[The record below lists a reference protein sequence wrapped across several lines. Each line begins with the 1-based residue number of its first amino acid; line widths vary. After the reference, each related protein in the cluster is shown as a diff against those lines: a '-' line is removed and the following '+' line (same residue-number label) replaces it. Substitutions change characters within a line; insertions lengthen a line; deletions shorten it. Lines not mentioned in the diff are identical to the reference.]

1 MVAWP
6 ALLKRLP
13 RVPVESNHQ
22 IWQYRRVFLLPTNN
36 GKAQKM
42 PELSCRLL
50 CAALL
55 IASLGALLARL
66 PIHSLLKPRAA
77 MDPDSELEFEMP
89 GVLRM
94 YKTGRV
100 ERFDGTET
108 VPPSPA
114 GDPANGVASKD
125 VVLDPAACVS
135 ARLYLPSGADPG
147 KKLPVVVFF
156 HGGAFLVH
164 TAASPLYHIY
174 AASLAAAVPA
184 VVVSVNYRL
193 APEHRLP
200 AAYDDAFAALKAVVA
215 ACRTGAE
222 AEPWLAA
229 HGDASRIVLAGDSAG
244 ANMAHNLAVRL
255 RKEGGLEGCGDTV
268 SGVVLLHPYFW
279 GGEPLGA
286 EPTDPGYRAIFD
298 PTWGF
303 ICGGKFGLDHPYI
316 NPMASPEEW
325 RQLGSRR
332 VLVTTADQC
341 WFVER
346 ARAYA
351 EGIKKCGW
359 EGELEFYETK
369 GEGHVFFLPKH
380 GSDNAVKELAVV
392 ADFVRRC

>member
-1 MVAWP
+1 
-6 ALLKRLP
+6 
-13 RVPVESNHQ
+13 
-22 IWQYRRVFLLPTNN
+22 
-36 GKAQKM
+36 M
-42 PELSCRLL
+42 PKLSCRVLF
-50 CAALL
+50 AALL
-55 IASLGALLARL
+55 IASLAALLVRF
-66 PIHSLLKPRAA
+66 PIHRLLNPHAA

-89 GVLRM
+89 GVLRV

-108 VPPSPA
+108 VPPSPD

-125 VVLDPAACVS
+125 IVLDPAAGIS
-135 ARLYLPSGADPG
+135 ARLYLPAGVDAG

-156 HGGAFLVH
+156 HGGAFMVH

-184 VVVSVNYRL
+184 VVVSVDYRL
-193 APEHRLP
+193 APEHRIP
-200 AAYDDAFAALKAVVA
+200 AAYDDAFAALKAVIA
-215 ACRTGAE
+215 ACRADGAETEAE
-222 AEPWLAA
+222 AEPWLGA

-244 ANMAHNLAVRL
+244 GNMAHNVAIRL
-255 RKEGGLEGCGDTV
+255 RKEGGIEGYGDMV
-268 SGVVLLHPYFW
+268 SGVVLLYPYFW
-279 GGEPLGA
+279 GKEPLGA
-286 EPTDPGYRAIFD
+286 EPTDPGYRAMFD
-298 PTWGF
+298 PTWEF
-303 ICGGKFGLDHPYI
+303 ICGGKFGLDHPYV

-369 GEGHVFFLPKH
+369 GEAHVFFLPKH
-380 GSDNAVKELAVV
+380 GSEKAVKELALV
-392 ADFVRRC
+392 AEFVRRC

>member
-1 MVAWP
+1 MP
-6 ALLKRLP
+6 DL
-13 RVPVESNHQ
+13 S
-22 IWQYRRVFLLPTNN
+22 RRVLCLALPV
-36 GKAQKM
+36 AA
-42 PELSCRLL
+42 L
-50 CAALL
+50 AALL
-55 IASLGALLARL
+55 LRL
-66 PIHSLLKPRAA
+66 PIHSRILKPHAA

-89 GVLRM
+89 GVIRM
-94 YKTGRV
+94 YKSGRV

-108 VPPSPA
+108 VPPSPD

-125 VVLDPAACVS
+125 VVLDPVAGIS
-135 ARLYLPSGADPG
+135 ARLYLPGGVEPG
-147 KKLPVVVFF
+147 RRLPVVVFF
-156 HGGAFLVH
+156 HGGAFMVH

-184 VVVSVNYRL
+184 VVVSVSYRL

-200 AAYDDAFAALKAVVA
+200 AAYEDAFAALKAVVA
-215 ACRTGAE
+215 ACRGEGAE
-222 AEPWLAA
+222 AEPEPWLAA
-229 HGDASRIVLAGDSAG
+229 HGDAARVVLAGDSAG
-244 ANMAHNLAVRL
+244 ANMAHNAAIRL
-255 RKEGGLEGCGDTV
+255 RKEPIDGYGDTV
-268 SGVVLLHPYFW
+268 SGVALLHPYFW
-279 GGEPLGA
+279 GKEPLGA
-286 EPTDPGYRAIFD
+286 EPTDPGYRSIFD
-298 PTWGF
+298 PTWEF

-316 NPMASPEEW
+316 NPTAGPEEW

-332 VLVTTADQC
+332 VLVTTAERC

-369 GEGHVFFLPKH
+369 GEEHVYFLPKH